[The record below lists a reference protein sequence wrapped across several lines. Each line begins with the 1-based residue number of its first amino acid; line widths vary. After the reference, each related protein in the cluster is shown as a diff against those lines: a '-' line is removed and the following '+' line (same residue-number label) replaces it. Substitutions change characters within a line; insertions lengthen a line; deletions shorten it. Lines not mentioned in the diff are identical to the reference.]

1 VRTIAHPA
9 HAPGRAL
16 IVYCAGIFS
25 LLALPS
31 DLYLP
36 SLPAIRSALGANDA
50 QAQLTLS
57 AFAIGFG
64 LAQLGYGPFSDRFGR
79 RPVLLA
85 GLALFMLGSIASMI
99 APSIEWLVAARLLQ
113 GVGACSGPV
122 IGRAIV
128 RDVFDPLRGARAI
141 AHIMMLVVLVP
152 MVAPLV
158 GGYLTVWFGWRANF
172 ALMLVYG
179 LALWAATWAVL
190 AESNRQPEPSATS
203 VRQIARNARTI
214 FAHRTFAAY
223 AVCFTLTYTGLFFF
237 LSASAFVLI
246 EVLRVRP
253 QDFGLWFVI
262 PVAGNFVGSIVCA
275 RLTRRMALAR
285 VLGVGTAFTAAGG
298 ALMLALAAAGV
309 AHPLAVV
316 GPMALYLFGLALINP
331 VSLAA
336 AVAPFPKLA
345 GTASALLG
353 CAQLVVAALAG
364 QVFMRVFFDGAP
376 IQLALAVALAGAL
389 IAASYV
395 LLIRPLDRAPERGVQ
410 L

>member
-36 SLPAIRSALGANDA
+36 SLPAIRSALGASDA

-57 AFAIGFG
+57 AFAVGFG

-79 RPVLLA
+79 RPVLLT
-85 GLALFMLGSIASMI
+85 GLALFMVGSIASMA
-99 APSIEWLVAARLLQ
+99 APSIEWLVAARLFQ
-113 GVGACSGPV
+113 GFGACSGPV

-128 RDVFDPLRGARAI
+128 RDTFDPVRGTRAI

-152 MVAPLV
+152 MFAPLL

-172 ALMLVYG
+172 ALMLAYG
-179 LALWAATWAVL
+179 LALWVATWTVL
-190 AESNRQPEPSATS
+190 AESNRHPEPSATNF
-203 VRQIARNARTI
+203 VQLARNARMI
-214 FAHRTFAAY
+214 VSHRTFFAY
-223 AVCFTLTYTGLFFF
+223 AVCFTITYAGLFFF

-246 EVLRVRP
+246 EVLGVRA
-253 QDFGLWFVI
+253 QDYGLWFIIV
-262 PVAGNFVGSIVCA
+262 VAGNFAGSFVCA
-275 RLTRRMALAR
+275 RLTRQMALAR
-285 VLGVGTAFTAAGG
+285 VLGIGTGFAAGGG
-298 ALMLALAAAGV
+298 ALMLALAAGGV

-331 VSLAA
+331 VCLAA
-336 AVAPFPKLA
+336 AVAPFPRLA

-353 CAQLVVAALAG
+353 CSQLVFAAVIG
-364 QVFMRVFFDGAP
+364 QVFMRRFFDGAP
-376 IQLALAVALAGAL
+376 IQLAAAVALAGGLVLAG
-389 IAASYV
+389 YV
-395 LLIRPLDRAPERGVQ
+395 LLIRPLEQR
-410 L
+410 

>member
-36 SLPAIRSALGANDA
+36 SLPAIRSALGATDA

-57 AFAIGFG
+57 AFAAGFG

-85 GLALFMLGSIASMI
+85 GLALFMLGSIASMA

-113 GVGACSGPV
+113 GIGACSGPV

-172 ALMLVYG
+172 ALMLLYG
-179 LALWAATWAVL
+179 LALWVGTWMVL
-190 AESNRQPEPSATS
+190 AESNRQPEPSATNFL
-203 VRQIARNARTI
+203 QLARNARTI
-214 FAHRTFAAY
+214 VAHRMFAAY
-223 AVCFTLTYTGLFFF
+223 AVCFTITYTGLFFF

-246 EVLRVRP
+246 EVLRVEP

-262 PVAGNFVGSIVCA
+262 PVAGNFVGSFVCA
-275 RLTRRMALAR
+275 RLTRRMALAQ
-285 VLGVGTAFTAAGG
+285 VLGIGTAFTAGGG

-309 AHPLAVV
+309 GHPLAVV
-316 GPMALYLFGLALINP
+316 GPMAFYLFGLALINP
-331 VSLAA
+331 VCLAA

-353 CAQLVVAALAG
+353 CSQLLVAALAG
-364 QVFMRVFFDGAP
+364 QAFMRLFFDGAP
-376 IQLALAVALAGAL
+376 LRLALAVALAGAL

-395 LLIRPLDRAPERGVQ
+395 LLIRPLDHARGRSAH